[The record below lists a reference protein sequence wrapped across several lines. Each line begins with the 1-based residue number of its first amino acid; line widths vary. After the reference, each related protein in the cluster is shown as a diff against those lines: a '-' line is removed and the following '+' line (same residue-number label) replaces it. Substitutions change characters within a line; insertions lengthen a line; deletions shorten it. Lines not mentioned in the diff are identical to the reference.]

1 MGPLGSAGNSLSS
14 HDLPWGH
21 PQNGSKACQDSHEV
35 RSNRGARLG
44 WQILGEKAIDRARG
58 HQEEDS
64 LAQEQPEHQASCKE
78 DKPLGPAQGSHG
90 LADGSARLTRNPQR
104 LPANKRTQPGKKNRH
119 IRGQPAPTDI
129 DVVPHLMRKD
139 ESSKA
144 NAKASSVQRPINT
157 HKSKEAEDELQFE
170 KRQEKR
176 LAFRQNNGDGGER
189 PELPGPGVALL
200 RRSYACGKF

>member
-1 MGPLGSAGNSLSS
+1 
-14 HDLPWGH
+14 
-21 PQNGSKACQDSHEV
+21 
-35 RSNRGARLG
+35 
-44 WQILGEKAIDRARG
+44 
-58 HQEEDS
+58 
-64 LAQEQPEHQASCKE
+64 
-78 DKPLGPAQGSHG
+78 
-90 LADGSARLTRNPQR
+90 
-104 LPANKRTQPGKKNRH
+104 
-119 IRGQPAPTDI
+119 
-129 DVVPHLMRKD
+129 MRKD

>member
-1 MGPLGSAGNSLSS
+1 MRLVFFFFQAEDGIRDVAVTGVQTCA
-14 HDLPWGH
+14 LP
-21 PQNGSKACQDSHEV
+21 
-35 RSNRGARLG
+35 
-44 WQILGEKAIDRARG
+44 IF
-58 HQEEDS
+58 
-64 LAQEQPEHQASCKE
+64 
-78 DKPLGPAQGSHG
+78 
-90 LADGSARLTRNPQR
+90 
-104 LPANKRTQPGKKNRH
+104 
-119 IRGQPAPTDI
+119 RGQPAPTDI